1 MRLTAS
7 TLERA
12 YEFLRGEAPFNAW
25 DLPPADEV
33 EFHVRNHRDK
43 RFGDY
48 AEVKGRHVI
57 RVSDSRHKNMTTL
70 LQTMAHEMGHLQQ
83 RQTDCKHRPSVSHG
97 RKFMSLMRKVGKR
110 WGWKPEC
117 I

>member
-1 MRLTAS
+1 
-7 TLERA
+7 
-12 YEFLRGEAPFNAW
+12 
-25 DLPPADEV
+25 
-33 EFHVRNHRDK
+33 
-43 RFGDY
+43 
-48 AEVKGRHVI
+48 
-57 RVSDSRHKNMTTL
+57 MTTL